1 MGQERSSCPMWC
13 CWTLECPGETDP
25 GRNGS
30 RAKRIPGETDPGRNG
45 FEAAKDLR
53 KRFGKTYP
61 VLVAVTA
68 SSGLSNKCQA
78 RVFGFDH
85 YVVKP
90 YNPTSLLQLVL
101 TAKAQG

>member
-1 MGQERSSCPMWC
+1 VRRQDGARTQFLPDVVLLDIGM
-13 CWTLECPGETDP
+13 P